1 MIPDEKVREVRE
13 RASIFEVI
21 SEYVGLKKSG
31 VNYLGLCPFHTEKT
45 PSFNVN
51 PAKGI
56 YHCFGC
62 GVGGDV
68 VSFIMRI
75 EGMAFPEAVRFLAR
89 RVGVEIPDRPQTDA
103 EKRRSDEREHL
114 YEVHETAVRYYE
126 KVLLE
131 EKAGEPGRAYLR
143 RRAVDGET
151 ARAYRLGF
159 APDSWDGLAR
169 YLERK
174 RIPLEEAEKIGLLRK
189 RDRGGYYDGFRN
201 RLLFP
206 ITDLQGRPIGFGGRV
221 LDDSLP
227 KYLNS
232 PESPI
237 YRKSDVLFG
246 MGTAKHAI
254 REKGEAFIVE
264 GYFDHLALFRAGFRN
279 VVATCGTALTES
291 HLKLLKRFAGKALL
305 LFDADKAGKKATLR
319 AMELFL
325 EAGFPA
331 SVVQMPPDED
341 PDTFLE
347 RYGVEAFSRVVGE
360 AKPVFEFFFRDLC
373 RQHEAGSVEGKV
385 AILSEL
391 APRLDKIADQVER
404 DLYVREVARVL
415 AIEESDV
422 TRKVRRTAAP
432 GSPAQA
438 RVKRVAGAEEMLLSL
453 MGKYTEIVHLVAD
466 FGPERIF
473 SPALVPMAE
482 EIVSRVVAGDAI
494 DWSEILD
501 RVVSGEERSRLAALL
516 VEEDHLEAMDVRKAF
531 EQCCQ
536 TLEKIAL
543 KEIRALRMRLA
554 QTDPD
559 SDEFQALLKR
569 IDSLRARK
577 SRMT

>member
-1 MIPDEKVREVRE
+1 MIPDDKVREVRE
-13 RASIFEVI
+13 RASILEVI

-31 VNYLGLCPFHTEKT
+31 VNYLGLCPFHSEKT

-51 PAKGI
+51 PPKGI

-89 RVGVEIPDRPQTDA
+89 RVGVEIPERPLTPA
-103 EKRRSDEREHL
+103 EKSRADERDRLFEL
-114 YEVHETAVRYYE
+114 HEIAVSYYE

-131 EKAGEPGRAYLR
+131 EKAGEAGRRYLQDR
-143 RRAVDGET
+143 GVDREIV
-151 ARAYRLGF
+151 RAYRLGF
-159 APDSWDGLAR
+159 APDSWDSLAR

-174 RIPLEEAEKIGLLRK
+174 KVSLDDAEKIGLLRK
-189 RDRGGYYDGFRN
+189 RERGGFYDGFRN

-206 ITDLQGRPIGFGGRV
+206 ITDLHGRPIGFGGRV

-237 YRKSDVLFG
+237 YRKSEVLFG
-246 MGTAKHAI
+246 LGTAKHAI

-264 GYFDHLALFRAGFRN
+264 GYFDHLALSRAGYRN
-279 VVATCGTALTES
+279 AVATCGTALTES

-305 LFDADKAGKKATLR
+305 LFDADKAGKNATFR
-319 AMELFL
+319 AMDLFL
-325 EAGFPA
+325 EGGLPA
-331 SVVQMPPDED
+331 SVVGMPPGED
-341 PDTFLE
+341 PDTFLQ
-347 RYGVEAFSRVVGE
+347 RFGAEAFAKAVGD
-360 AKPVFEFFFRDLC
+360 AKPVVEFFFRDLC
-373 RQHEAGSVEGKV
+373 RLHELGSVEGKM
-385 AILSEL
+385 AILSEM
-391 APRLDKIADQVER
+391 APRLAKIADQVER
-404 DLYVREVARVL
+404 DLYAREIARML

-422 TRKVRRTAAP
+422 RRKMGRTAVPVSP
-432 GSPAQA
+432 GRE
-438 RVKRVAGAEEMLLSL
+438 RVKRGVGAEEMLLSL
-453 MGKYTEIVHLVAD
+453 MGKYTEIVHLIAD

-473 SPALVPMAE
+473 SSSLLPMAE
-482 EIVSRVVAGDAI
+482 DIVSRVVAGSAI

-516 VEEDHLEAMDVRKAF
+516 VEEDHLEEMDVRKAF
-531 EQCCQ
+531 DQCCQ

-543 KEIRALRMRLA
+543 KEIRELRMRLA

-559 SDEFQALLKR
+559 SDEFQELLKR

-577 SRMT
+577 SRIA

>member
-1 MIPDEKVREVRE
+1 MIPDDKVREVRE
-13 RASIFEVI
+13 RASILEVI
-21 SEYVGLKKSG
+21 SDYVGLKKSG
-31 VNYLGLCPFHTEKT
+31 VNYLGLCPFHSEKT

-89 RVGVEIPDRPQTDA
+89 RVGVEIPERPLTPA
-103 EKRRSDEREHL
+103 EKRRADDRERYFEL
-114 YEVHETAVRYYE
+114 HEIAVSHYE

-131 EKAGEPGRAYLR
+131 EKSGEAGRKYLQGRG
-143 RRAVDGET
+143 VDREA

-159 APDSWDGLAR
+159 APDSWDSLAR
-169 YLERK
+169 YLDRK
-174 RIPLEEAEKIGLLRK
+174 KVSLEDAEKIGLLRK

-206 ITDLQGRPIGFGGRV
+206 ITDMQGRPIGFGGRV

-237 YRKSDVLFG
+237 YRKSEVLFG
-246 MGTAKHAI
+246 LGTAKHAI

-305 LFDADKAGKKATLR
+305 LFDSDKAGKKATLR
-319 AMELFL
+319 AMDIFME
-325 EAGFPA
+325 GDFPA

-341 PDTFLE
+341 PDTFLA
-347 RYGVEAFSRVVGE
+347 RFGVESFAKVVGE
-360 AKPVFEFFFRDLC
+360 ARPVFEFFFRDLC
-373 RQHEAGSVEGKV
+373 RQHEMGSVEGKV

-391 APRLDKIADQVER
+391 TPRLAKIADQVER
-404 DLYVREVARVL
+404 DLYVREIARVL
-415 AIEESDV
+415 AIEEND
-422 TRKVRRTAAP
+422 VRRKMGRAAVSLIP
-432 GSPAQA
+432 GKEK
-438 RVKRVAGAEEMLLSL
+438 VKRVVGAEEMLLSL
-453 MGKYTEIVHLVAD
+453 MGKYTEIVRLIAE

-473 SPALVPMAE
+473 SPSLLPIAE
-482 EIVSRVVAGDAI
+482 DIVSRVVAGAPI

-516 VEEDHLEAMDVRKAF
+516 IEEDHLEEMDVRKAF
-531 EQCCQ
+531 DQCCR
-536 TLEKIAL
+536 TLEKISL
-543 KEIRALRMRLA
+543 KEIRELRMRLA

>member
-232 PESPI
+232 RESPI

-422 TRKVRRTAAP
+422 RRKVRRTAAP

>member
-13 RASIFEVI
+13 RASILEVI
-21 SEYVGLKKSG
+21 AEYVGLKKSG

-75 EGMAFPEAVRFLAR
+75 EGMAFPEAVRLLAR

-103 EKRRSDEREHL
+103 EKRRADEREHL

-131 EKAGEPGRAYLR
+131 DKAGEPGRSYLKR
-143 RRAVDGET
+143 RGVDGET
-151 ARAYRLGF
+151 ARVYRLGF

-174 RIPLEEAEKIGLLRK
+174 RVPLAEAEKIGLLRK

-279 VVATCGTALTES
+279 VVATCGTALTEN

-319 AMELFL
+319 AMDLFL
-325 EAGFPA
+325 EGGFPA

-347 RYGVEAFSRVVGE
+347 RYGAETFTRVVGE
-360 AKPVFEFFFRDLC
+360 ARPVFEFFFRDLC
-373 RQHEAGSVEGKV
+373 RQHEIGSVEGKV

-391 APRLDKIADQVER
+391 TPRLGKIADQLER
-404 DLYVREVARVL
+404 DLYVREIARVL

-422 TRKVRRTAAP
+422 RRKAGRAAAP
-432 GSPAQA
+432 GPPAKA
-438 RVKRVAGAEEMLLSL
+438 RVNRVVGAEEMLLSL

-473 SPALVPMAE
+473 SPALLPMAE
-482 EIVSRVVAGDAI
+482 DIVSRVVAGAAI

-559 SDEFQALLKR
+559 SDEFQTLLQR

>member
-13 RASIFEVI
+13 RASILEVI

-103 EKRRSDEREHL
+103 EKRRADEREHL

-131 EKAGEPGRAYLR
+131 EKAGEPGRAYLQR
-143 RRAVDGET
+143 RGVDGDT
-151 ARAYRLGF
+151 ARAYRIGF
-159 APDSWDGLAR
+159 APDSWDVLAR

-174 RIPLEEAEKIGLLRK
+174 RIPLEEAEKIGLLRR
-189 RDRGGYYDGFRN
+189 RDRGGFYDGFRN

-264 GYFDHLALFRAGFRN
+264 GYFDHLALYRAGFRN
-279 VVATCGTALTES
+279 VVATCGTALTDN

-305 LFDADKAGKKATLR
+305 LFDADKAGKKATFR
-319 AMELFL
+319 AMDLFL
-325 EAGFPA
+325 EGGFPA

-347 RYGVEAFSRVVGE
+347 RYGVDSFARVVGE
-360 AKPVFEFFFRDLC
+360 AKPVFEYFFRDLC
-373 RQHEAGSVEGKV
+373 RLHEIGSVEGKV
-385 AILSEL
+385 AILTEL
-391 APRLDKIADQVER
+391 TPRLGKIADQVER
-404 DLYVREVARVL
+404 DLYVREIARVL

-422 TRKVRRTAAP
+422 RRKTGRAAAP
-432 GSPAQA
+432 SPVKA
-438 RVKRVAGAEEMLLSL
+438 RVNRVVGAEEMLLSL
-453 MGKYTEIVHLVAD
+453 MGKYPEIVHLVAD

-482 EIVSRVVAGDAI
+482 DIVSRVVAGVAV
-494 DWSEILD
+494 DWSEILG

-559 SDEFQALLKR
+559 SDEFQELLKR

>member
-422 TRKVRRTAAP
+422 RRKVRRTAAP